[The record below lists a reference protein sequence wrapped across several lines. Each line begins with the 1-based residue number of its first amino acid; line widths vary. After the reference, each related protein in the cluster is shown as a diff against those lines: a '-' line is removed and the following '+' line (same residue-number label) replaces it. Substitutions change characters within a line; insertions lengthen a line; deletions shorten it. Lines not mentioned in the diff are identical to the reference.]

1 MRRRTILAAIATFAL
16 PLAGCL
22 GESETPGGD
31 ADARTDGGDTMDEPD
46 DAGGPAP
53 TVRSASLSAVDA
65 CPEASVR
72 ADGDEV
78 VCRGCVRGRNGCTVA
93 VLDGAAYDPGAD
105 ELRVVVA
112 TEEHREEGAMCTQAI
127 VRLGYEVTVA
137 LDEGLPGTVTLLEA
151 DVDGSREVLTA
162 SL

>member
-1 MRRRTILAAIATFAL
+1 MRRRTVLAGVATFAL

-22 GESETPGGD
+22 GGAETPGDD
-31 ADARTDGGDTMDEPD
+31 AATRTDGDGTMDETE
-46 DAGGPAP
+46 DAERPAP
-53 TVRSASLSAVDA
+53 TVRAASLSAVDA

-72 ADGDEV
+72 ADGDAV
-78 VCRGCVRGRNGCTVA
+78 VCRGCVRGKNGCTVA
-93 VLDGAAYDPGAD
+93 VLDGASYDPAAD

-112 TEEHREEGAMCTQAI
+112 TEEDREEGVMCTQAI

-137 LDEGLPGTVTLLEA
+137 FDDGLPRTVTLVEA